1 MIKEIIS
8 RFKKG
13 FSGGERKGYTEN
25 WRSLMP
31 IGNENISGVYKSY
44 SYACI
49 NARAENIAKAKIY
62 LKKRTGSGYD
72 DVYRHGFIEIM
83 NKPNN
88 LNQSFEM
95 LLYMISSSLDIF
107 GNALLFIKRKRRSGG
122 RISQGD
128 IMNNEKDETGKPEG
142 LYYLPFENIR
152 LIMNEENNR
161 IISYEYREGNSTYM
175 IPERDVIH
183 FLVPSPGS
191 NIKGKPIS
199 SAFNNTLQ
207 IDYYQNLFQMSFY
220 KNNASIGLIL
230 ENEEQM
236 VDEQIERIETRLHQK
251 YTGVEKSGK
260 PLILEGGLKA
270 SSYKP
275 SVKDVEMLPAR
286 KMIRDEILAI
296 YRVPKVILGILE
308 DVNYAGSKEAYRIFN
323 EYTIKPFAKIC
334 IESKLNIFLQENY
347 EEGLRM
353 TMEYEFET
361 DRALQ
366 LKAFEVYRKYDIASV
381 DEIREIEGFG
391 RRE

>member
-1 MIKEIIS
+1 MIKEIIK
-8 RFKKG
+8 RFRKG
-13 FSGGERKGYTEN
+13 FSSEGRKGYGEN
-25 WRSLMP
+25 WRSFMP
-31 IGNENISGVYKSY
+31 TGSDVVNGVYKSY

-49 NARAENIAKAKIY
+49 NARAENIAKARIY
-62 LKKRTGSGYD
+62 LKKRNGEGYD
-72 DVYRHGFIEIM
+72 DVYSHGFLDII

-88 LNQSFEM
+88 FNQSFEM
-95 LLYMISSSLDIF
+95 LLYMVSASLDIH
-107 GNALLFIKRKRRSGG
+107 GNALLLIKRGKREESLGSEIKPG
-122 RISQGD
+122 RINSR
-128 IMNNEKDETGKPEG
+128 KPEG
-142 LYYLPFENIR
+142 LYYMPYENIR
-152 LIMNEENNR
+152 MIMNKENSR
-161 IISYEYREGNSTYM
+161 IESYEYREGNNVYM

-199 SAFNNTLQ
+199 AAFNFTLD
-207 IDYYQNLFQMSFY
+207 IDYYQNLFQRSFY
-220 KNNASIGLIL
+220 INNASIGLIL

-236 VDEQIERIETRLHQK
+236 VDEQLERIETRLQQK
-251 YTGVEKSGK
+251 FTGVEKSGK

-275 SVKDVEMLPAR
+275 SVKDVEMLPSR

-347 EEGLRM
+347 EEVLKL

-366 LKAFEVYRKYDIASV
+366 LKAFEVYRKYDIASI

-391 RRE
+391 KRRSKN